1 MRMRLAGAPP
11 QAISSEQAAALVT
24 SGMWLD
30 YGVALCQPDKFD
42 HALAAR
48 ADRPSD
54 VKIRT
59 CLTMT
64 PRATI
69 ESDPRGEHFHLFSWH
84 FSGYERRQHDAGRC
98 HYMPLNLGEVPDY
111 YRRFIDPV
119 DIAVIRTCPIDR
131 DGYFNF
137 GVANLW
143 HRAVIERAK
152 TVIVEVTRSL
162 PYACGEQNGV
172 HASEVDYIIDGGDGA
187 LAALPNPPPTDVDRQ
202 VARRI
207 AAEVEER
214 SCLQVGI
221 GGMPNAVCT
230 LLLESGIRSLSV
242 HTEMLTDGILA
253 LYQAGRIDGAAKTL
267 NRGKMVYTF
276 VLGSEKLYAAI
287 DRNPDFHSCPVE
299 YTNAPH
305 IIMRNDRMISINN
318 TTQIDLQGQAASES
332 DGHRHISGTGGQ
344 LQFVRGAYA
353 STRGKSFICLS
364 STYEKRGE
372 RRSRIVLNL
381 TPGNI
386 VTTPRSDVMYVVTEF
401 GMVNLKGKSVAE
413 RARAII
419 GLAHPD
425 FREGLQREAHQHRL
439 IPHGVSFDVR
449 ADVDPISTQRNLHM
463 NATSND
469 VRDSGGILLREDRHG
484 VTTLTLNRPQQL
496 NALSESMLNALQKAL
511 DAIAGEANVR
521 CVVIA
526 GAGKAFCA
534 GHDLAEMRGQ
544 AGEAD
549 YKALFDRCSRMMQ
562 SIQALPVPVIARVHG
577 IATAAGCQLVGACD
591 LSIAANTARF
601 AVSGINV
608 GLFCSTPS
616 VALSRNVSAKRAF
629 DMLVTGRFIDAPTA
643 ADWGLINE
651 AVPESE
657 LDAAVERKTGEIVNK
672 SAAAIRYGKAMFY
685 RQKNMDLGRAYDYA
699 SDVMAR
705 NMMDEDASE
714 GIDAFL
720 SKRHAVWKR

>member
-1 MRMRLAGAPP
+1 MTMRLAGAPA
-11 QAISSEQAAALVT
+11 QAITSEQAAGLVT

-30 YGVALCQPDKFD
+30 YGVGLCQPNKFD
-42 HALAAR
+42 EALAAR
-48 ADRPSD
+48 SDRPSD
-54 VKIRT
+54 VKIRA

-69 ESDPRGEHFHLFSWH
+69 ESDPDAKHFHLFSWH
-84 FSGYERRQHDAGRC
+84 FSGYERRQHDGGRC
-98 HYMPLNLGEVPDY
+98 HYIPLNLGEVPDY

-119 DIAVIRTCPIDR
+119 DMVIIRTCPIDR

-137 GVANLW
+137 GTANLW

-162 PYACGEQNGV
+162 PYAYGDQNGV
-172 HASEVDYIIDGGDGA
+172 HVSEVDYIIDGGEEP
-187 LAALPNPPPTDVDRQ
+187 LATLPNPPPTDIDRQ

-221 GGMPNAVCT
+221 GGMPNAVCA
-230 LLLESGIRSLSV
+230 LLLESGVRSLAV

-253 LYQAGRIDGAAKTL
+253 LYRGGRIDGAAKTL
-267 NRGKMVYTF
+267 NRGKIVYTF
-276 VLGSEKLYAAI
+276 ALGSTELYAAV
-287 DRNPDFHSCPVE
+287 DHNNDFHCCPVD

-305 IIMRNDRMISINN
+305 IIMRNDRVISINN

-353 STRGKSFICLS
+353 SNQGKSFICLA
-364 STYEKRGE
+364 STYEKRGA

-381 TPGNI
+381 TPGNV
-386 VTTPRSDVMYVVTEF
+386 VTTPRSDVMYVVTEY

-425 FREGLQREAHQHRL
+425 FREGLQEQAHQHRL
-439 IPHGVSFDVR
+439 IPRAVSFDVR
-449 ADVDPISTQRNLHM
+449 A
-463 NATSND
+463 
-469 VRDSGGILLREDRHG
+469 SGGQDSIARNIQMNTTASGIAASEDILLRDDRHG
-484 VTTLTLNRPQQL
+484 VTTLTLNRPKQL
-496 NALSESMLNALQKAL
+496 NALSESMLDALQKQL
-511 DAIAGEANVR
+511 DAIAGDANVR
-521 CVVIA
+521 CVIIA

-544 AGEAD
+544 PREPY
-549 YKALFDRCSRMMQ
+549 YKALFERCGRMMQ

-591 LSIAANTARF
+591 LAIAADTARF

-608 GLFCSTPS
+608 GLFCATPS

-643 ADWGLINE
+643 ADWGLVNE

-672 SAAAIRYGKAMFY
+672 SAAAIRYGKTMFY
-685 RQKNMDLGRAYDYA
+685 RQKQMELGRAYEYA

-720 SKRHAVWKR
+720 GKRRAVWKR

>member
-1 MRMRLAGAPP
+1 MAMRPAGALA
-11 QAISSEQAAALVT
+11 QTITSEQAAGLVT

-42 HALAAR
+42 AALAAR
-48 ADRPSD
+48 ADAPSD

-69 ESDPRGEHFHLFSWH
+69 ESDPDAKHFHLFSWH
-84 FSGYERRQHDAGRC
+84 FSGYERRQHDGGRC

-119 DIAVIRTCPIDR
+119 DIAVVRTCPIDR

-137 GVANLW
+137 GAANLW

-152 TVIVEVTRSL
+152 TVIVEVARSL
-162 PYACGEQNGV
+162 PYTYGDQNGV
-172 HASEVDYIIDGGDGA
+172 HVSEVDYIIDGGDGPPA
-187 LAALPNPPPTDVDRQ
+187 TLPNPPPTDIDRQ

-207 AAEVEER
+207 AGEVEER
-214 SCLQVGI
+214 SCLQIGI

-230 LLLESGIRSLSV
+230 LLLESGIRSLGV

-253 LYQAGRIDGAAKTL
+253 LYRGGRIDGAAKTL
-267 NRGKMVYTF
+267 NRGKIVYTF
-276 VLGSEKLYAAI
+276 ALGSSELYAAI
-287 DRNPDFHSCPVE
+287 DRNPDFHCCPVD

-305 IIMRNDRMISINN
+305 IIMRNDRVISINN
-318 TTQIDLQGQAASES
+318 TTQIDLQGQVASES

-353 STRGKSFICLS
+353 SNHGKSFICLS
-364 STYEKRGE
+364 STYDKRGE

-381 TPGNI
+381 TPGNV
-386 VTTPRSDVMYVVTEF
+386 VTTPRSDVMYVVTEY

-413 RARAII
+413 RARGII

-425 FREGLQREAHQHRL
+425 FRAGLEEQARQHRL
-439 IPHGVSFDVR
+439 IPRGVSFDVQSPTLR
-449 ADVDPISTQRNLHM
+449 SKHM
-463 NATSND
+463 NTSSNGGGP
-469 VRDSGGILLREDRHG
+469 SAGILVREDRHG
-484 VTTLTLNRPQQL
+484 VAQLTLNRPQQL
-496 NALSESMLNALQKAL
+496 NALSESMLDELQREL
-511 DAIAGEANVR
+511 DAIAGDANVR

-526 GAGKAFCA
+526 GAGKSFCA
-534 GHDLAEMRGQ
+534 GHDLAQMRGQ
-544 AGEAD
+544 NHEPY
-549 YKALFDRCSRMMQ
+549 YKALFDRCGRMMQ

-591 LSIAANTARF
+591 LAIAADTARF

-616 VALSRNVSAKRAF
+616 VALSRNISAKRAF
-629 DMLVTGRFIDAPTA
+629 DMLVTGRFIDAATA

-657 LDAAVERKTGEIVNK
+657 LDAAIDRKTGEIVSK
-672 SAAAIRYGKAMFY
+672 SAAAVRYGKTMFY
-685 RQKNMDLGRAYDYA
+685 RQKQMELGAAYDYA

-705 NMMDEDASE
+705 NMMDADASE

-720 SKRHAVWKR
+720 SKRRAVWKR